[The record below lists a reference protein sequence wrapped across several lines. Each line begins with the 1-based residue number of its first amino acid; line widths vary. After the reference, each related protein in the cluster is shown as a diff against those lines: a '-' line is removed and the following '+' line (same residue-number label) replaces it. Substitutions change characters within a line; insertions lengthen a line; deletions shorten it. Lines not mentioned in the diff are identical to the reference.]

1 MPQSPRRHKPPLDR
15 ISDRHIQLL
24 LRHVPGR
31 DIEQR
36 SLHGRDLVAI
46 TIFNVPSCEDCPVD
60 DNGGVLGTEPKRHRQ
75 MEPRRVDIA

>member
-1 MPQSPRRHKPPLDR
+1 MPQSPRRYKPPLDR

-24 LRHVPGR
+24 LRDVSGR
-31 DIEQR
+31 DIEQC
-36 SLHGRDLVAI
+36 SLYGCDLVAI
-46 TIFNVPSCEDCPVD
+46 TILNVPGREDCPVD